1 MQGAVPSALYII
13 SLKPI
18 VTQFT
23 DEKTEAK

>member
-1 MQGAVPSALYII
+1 MQGIVPSALQITSI
-13 SLKPI
+13 KHI

>member
-1 MQGAVPSALYII
+1 MQGTVPSALQITSI
-13 SLKPI
+13 KPI